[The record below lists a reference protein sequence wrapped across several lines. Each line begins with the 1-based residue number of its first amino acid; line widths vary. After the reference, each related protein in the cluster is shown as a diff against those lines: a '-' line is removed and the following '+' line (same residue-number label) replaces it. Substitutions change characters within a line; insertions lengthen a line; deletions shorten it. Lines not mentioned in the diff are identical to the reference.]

1 MLNIILQRQP
11 YTESYQFEEHQG
23 TIKTIHYLIQTYNL
37 LKLTHVTHPGEL
49 GKFVNYGEF

>member
-23 TIKTIHYLIQTYNL
+23 TIKTIHYLIQTFNL
-37 LKLTHVTHPGEL
+37 LKPTHVTHPGEL